1 MKVVRRSTHAL
12 KNLADR
18 EIDRT
23 EAEKTLATPEP
34 VVPGQPG
41 RQVFMRRYFDVVL
54 QQEMLLRVVVERT
67 RAMRVTYDP
76 QTDSLTITLRD
87 ERVKES
93 DEVRPGVIAD
103 FGYDGG
109 VVRFEI
115 MQASKVVQNT
125 REIQFAISE

>member
-1 MKVVRRSTHAL
+1 MK
-12 KNLADR
+12 
-18 EIDRT
+18 
-23 EAEKTLATPEP
+23 
-34 VVPGQPG
+34 
-41 RQVFMRRYFDVVL
+41 
-54 QQEMLLRVVVERT
+54 
-67 RAMRVTYDP
+67 VTYDP

-87 ERVKES
+87 ERIKES

-125 REIQFAISE
+125 REIQFAIAE